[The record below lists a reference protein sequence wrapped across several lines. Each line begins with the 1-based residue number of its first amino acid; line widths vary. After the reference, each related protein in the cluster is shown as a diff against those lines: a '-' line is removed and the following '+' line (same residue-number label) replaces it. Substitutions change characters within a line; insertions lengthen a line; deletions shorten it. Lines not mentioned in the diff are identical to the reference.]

1 MHKMYMRAM
10 WLRDA
15 EPEATGGGG
24 VPEAP
29 ITPEVAAETA
39 PEPAAEEE
47 AAPEVPSYD
56 ASGYSFDEP
65 AEEEATGEDATATGE
80 EQAEEAAPYEVEWPE
95 DFAASDDLTALTNEV
110 ARECGVSDKA
120 LGRYTA
126 AMIGR
131 IEARHVEQLAA
142 ADAALKQEWGRD
154 YAANMKEARAF
165 MSRQMKAHGL
175 SAADVAEFAT
185 PKGFKVL
192 YALSQSM
199 GSKPTAGMQAS
210 ATAQAEAAWAQAAM
224 SDTSHPDNKALR
236 DVTDP
241 RHREVT
247 ARYFRAQGAKL

>member
-1 MHKMYMRAM
+1 MHRMYMRKM

-24 VPEAP
+24 VPEAAG
-29 ITPEVAAETA
+29 TPEAAADA
-39 PEPAAEEE
+39 PEAAAGAE
-47 AAPEVPSYD
+47 AAPETPSYD
-56 ASGYSFDEP
+56 AGGYSFDEP
-65 AEEEATGEDATATGE
+65 AEEVAAEEAPTTTGE
-80 EQAEEAAPYEVEWPE
+80 EKSEEAAPYEVEWPE

-224 SDTSHPDNKALR
+224 SDTEHPDNKALR
-236 DVTDP
+236 DVLDP

>member
-1 MHKMYMRAM
+1 MRVM

-24 VPEAP
+24 VPGAP
-29 ITPEVAAETA
+29 DTPDVAADASEA
-39 PEPAAEEE
+39 NAGAESK
-47 AAPEVPSYD
+47 AAPGGPSYD

-65 AEEEATGEDATATGE
+65 AEEGATGEDAAATGE
-80 EQAEEAAPYEVEWPE
+80 EQAEEAAAYEVEWPE

-154 YAANMKEARAF
+154 YAANVKEARAF
-165 MSRQMKAHGL
+165 MARQMKEHGL
-175 SAADVAEFAT
+175 SAEDVADFAT
-185 PKGFKVL
+185 PRGFKVL
-192 YALSQSM
+192 YALSRGM
-199 GSKPTAGMQAS
+199 GSKPTAGLQVS
-210 ATAQAEAAWAQAAM
+210 ATAQAEAAWAEAVMA
-224 SDTSHPDNKALR
+224 DAGHPDNVALR
-236 DVTDP
+236 EVNDP
-241 RHREVT
+241 RHREVV
-247 ARYFRAQGAKL
+247 ARYFRAQGGKV